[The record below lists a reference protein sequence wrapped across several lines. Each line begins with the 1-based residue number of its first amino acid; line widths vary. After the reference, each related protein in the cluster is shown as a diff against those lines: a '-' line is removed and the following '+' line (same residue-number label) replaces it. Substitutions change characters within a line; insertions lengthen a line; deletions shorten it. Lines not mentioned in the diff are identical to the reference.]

1 VQGISASSYSA
12 VRPDYK
18 PGDRFCYSAVC
29 GAITDVKDFKIA
41 WDNADHET
49 ISSLLGYPVCCSD
62 FFRKIWIEDGFMDT
76 TWHMAQNTAGV
87 KAVDQTIYDVEGP
100 VQSNILW
107 RWHGV
112 RAVPHLPCS
121 FACEATVASA
131 NRFIAIGK
139 EEGYSDEMGWLLDIL
154 SWPVEWSG
162 LHGIAEIKTPIL
174 KTSTDSDATAKKY
187 VVRRKGDS
195 YPHEGRRGLAFPY
208 RQPDSRRVSESVI
221 FSRGLKNPIRDVKTR
236 PDWYFTDNGFTSRFT
251 MQRAHEPIAELATAV
266 LAGRS
271 GTVLDLGS
279 GNGALLEGICE
290 GNDGIIP
297 FGVDADADKIAHAC
311 ELLPHYSD
319 NFFVDDIF
327 DIDEIWRNGRCYS
340 VVVLMPGRLVEVS
353 RARADSLRR
362 RIKTHSSSLIVHAY
376 GDWLTKYGDLNG
388 LANKAGLRLLSLD
401 SSSTASLASVR

>member
-1 VQGISASSYSA
+1 
-12 VRPDYK
+12 
-18 PGDRFCYSAVC
+18 
-29 GAITDVKDFKIA
+29 
-41 WDNADHET
+41 
-49 ISSLLGYPVCCSD
+49 
-62 FFRKIWIEDGFMDT
+62 
-76 TWHMAQNTAGV
+76 
-87 KAVDQTIYDVEGP
+87 
-100 VQSNILW
+100 
-107 RWHGV
+107 
-112 RAVPHLPCS
+112 
-121 FACEATVASA
+121 
-131 NRFIAIGK
+131 
-139 EEGYSDEMGWLLDIL
+139 
-154 SWPVEWSG
+154 
-162 LHGIAEIKTPIL
+162 
-174 KTSTDSDATAKKY
+174 
-187 VVRRKGDS
+187 
-195 YPHEGRRGLAFPY
+195 
-208 RQPDSRRVSESVI
+208 
-221 FSRGLKNPIRDVKTR
+221 
-236 PDWYFTDNGFTSRFT
+236 